1 MVTSRDSRKD
11 EADGAKAEARHTAH
25 DGRLE
30 RSCAAAKRAKRP
42 IDAMVKRILIDG
54 FLNESDGFW

>member
-1 MVTSRDSRKD
+1 MGGKR
-11 EADGAKAEARHTAH
+11 TAH

-42 IDAMVKRILIDG
+42 IDAMVKRI
-54 FLNESDGFW
+54 FVVESDGFW